1 MFAISIDVDAL
12 AKPGVE
18 AFSPGCQLLRCVVF
32 ETQAGVGEACG
43 EHVGGRL
50 LFGLGQAE
58 RCPVLAKN
66 GVRFIGVPRRVT
78 YLKGERESG
87 RAKSKKVF
95 QQRTIE
101 LESGGQL
108 DEYRPKVV
116 AIVQYTGHFQE
127 ALQSALAAAEPLNVS
142 DLLVDLQGEAKAFG
156 NALRPVQKRRL
167 RGHVIEGVIDFN
179 GRELLGVE
187 AEQLAIRKLLG
198 IKTAFPLFIGVSRS
212 PDTKPARGR
221 NGGTSKPWHLI
232 TSTTRG
238 EGKGPHPLCDQGAFF
253 VLACIRL
260 LRSSMACSILW
271 RRFQKSAQRS
281 PFSLIRAKMDLMFR
295 VSGRRLAR
303 SSRGKM
309 GVETGALGNART
321 A

>member
-116 AIVQYTGHFQE
+116 AIVQYTGHFKE
-127 ALQSALAAAEPLNVS
+127 TLQGALAAAEPLNVS

-156 NALRPVQKRRL
+156 NALRPVKE
-167 RGHVIEGVIDFN
+167 HVLGRHAIETVIDFDR
-179 GRELLGVE
+179 RELLGVE
-187 AEQLAIRKLLG
+187 GKHFAVRKFLRV
-198 IKTAFPLFIGVSRS
+198 KTPFPLF
-212 PDTKPARGR
+212 
-221 NGGTSKPWHLI
+221 
-232 TSTTRG
+232 
-238 EGKGPHPLCDQGAFF
+238 
-253 VLACIRL
+253 
-260 LRSSMACSILW
+260 
-271 RRFQKSAQRS
+271 
-281 PFSLIRAKMDLMFR
+281 
-295 VSGRRLAR
+295 
-303 SSRGKM
+303 
-309 GVETGALGNART
+309 
-321 A
+321 